1 MKGIK
6 SYIRGMNVDGTQSKE
21 DQSTYYYAKDWRV
34 VTDEGKSTGSLEN
47 EKGNVLAFNVPNL
60 PQMTLT
66 DGTIIPAQSNLR
78 IIGWGTIIDTIVIFT
93 TSEDIES
100 PLTSYGQIW
109 KLTFDET
116 TGTISGLSGNDLTI
130 ANHLVYNQ
138 MVNFSTYHRIG
149 RVIGRYESKEIQN
162 VYWTDFYNAVRVFN
176 IVQPNSLDVALDNI
190 SLAPGV
196 DFAQVIVQSV
206 GTGNLQTGA
215 QIQFSYK
222 LIDSAGGET
231 LLAPLSAMYPLTG
244 ASTYGNYNDFVGN
257 NNGKTRSITYS
268 LTGLDTSYTTIQHFA
283 VLYTQY
289 NVYKIYKFAEEQVP
303 VNGNMT
309 VTCSNLDSAVEITT
323 TEFNELSSG
332 FDVAKDI
339 EVKDNKLIAAN
350 TITEN
355 FDVTFDPRAYRFN
368 SSRIALIKDT
378 NLGDITIDGVT
389 KMILTGPGA
398 GTNWTN
404 IDPTHDAIN
413 IYNDESDSNWFT
425 SQYKYQ
431 SDGTTLGG
439 EGPNVKYTFITH
451 SIAGNFLNN
460 VSTAPPHVTVNHR
473 TTDESINGQLNGDGS
488 TYIISDINQLENNA
502 GAYNEAYFRGYARGE
517 VYRKALIFWSR
528 RGSTTFAEWIGDIR
542 FPDIEDGYPLM
553 NEQFSSPYLYTLGLK
568 FEVNINSLISK
579 EQVKGF
585 SIVRTRREEFDKTKL
600 GTGMLMYFDIQDDS
614 YEDSI
619 IHRYE
624 QYLDGAGGAGN
635 PYQLTDDTIVFSNA
649 ENSNYH
655 LSDKPGFNDPQI
667 ASNGAKRIAYILSPM
682 GQLYPVAF
690 KDGDFLKTTGYY
702 TAKCGLY
709 YIDTSGTDDDKA
721 YGFQYKLR
729 DYQAATHSR
738 EWFQIGKQE
747 IMQVGQYY
755 FSGSSL
761 TNGYTSPNNL
771 MNASYC
777 RDATARKETPLGLGS
792 PKMAVM
798 LTASPTIS
806 HNSGDPATFL
816 QWNGS
821 GDYRGLSFGAGDISD
836 EVLFKEVYYCRYVA
850 NQYGG
855 NTFED
860 RSKNV
865 YVSTNHFQTINDT
878 LNITT
883 GKIYTPD
890 VWGGDVFVNY
900 YDDEQIQ
907 MYYNQS
913 SAFSTP
919 YDPPVPNKL
928 SVAVCFPTETVC
940 NTDYR
945 EGTTWAAN
953 KDASSM
959 GAYEGNDYIYN
970 FVWSQEN
977 LAETKYFS
985 KDFLIRFTEEHP
997 HQLWASDNKIDGE
1010 LIDSWR
1016 IFRTA
1021 NRTEVNGIYGPINR
1035 IINYRDR
1042 LYFYQDKAFGVA
1054 SINERSVITD
1064 QSGQELVLGTGGV
1077 FPDYQY
1083 ISTLTGSYHQ
1093 FCIVPTENA
1102 LYHYDARLKKVFKY
1116 TGGPNP
1122 ISDVKGMSSWFAN
1135 NIIGTITKDDHTLR
1149 VIDDGPI
1156 GVHAE
1161 ADYRY
1166 NRVLFTF
1173 LKENNE
1179 KYTISYNEMLD
1190 AFESFYTYT
1199 PSLYLQYGRRL
1210 LSVNPG
1216 TKSQAYTHN
1225 TGNYGVF
1232 YNNAPSTSII
1242 KTILGDNGNVTKIY
1256 DNLEYLSEVYDSSKL
1271 DVYNETFNRLR
1282 LRNEYQDTGLVN
1294 LINDSNIK
1302 RRMRTWRTYIPRD
1315 NSDNKS
1321 RIRNPWSELTLEYD
1335 NNANKR
1341 FVLHDLIYSYTPS
1354 PL

>member
-6 SYIRGMNVDGTQSKE
+6 SWIKGMNQDGTQSKE

-34 VTDEGKSTGSLEN
+34 ITDEGKSTGSLEN
-47 EKGNVLAFNVPNL
+47 EKGTKLAFNVPNL
-60 PQMTLT
+60 TQMTLT
-66 DGTIIPAQSNLR
+66 DGTIIPAQNNLR
-78 IIGWGTIIDTIVIFT
+78 IIGWGTIVDTIVIFT
-93 TSEDIES
+93 TSEDSLS
-100 PLTSYGQIW
+100 PLNSYGQIW
-109 KLTFDET
+109 KLTFDEAT
-116 TGTISGLSGNDLTI
+116 ETIIGLSSNNLTI

-138 MVNFSTYHRIG
+138 KLNFTTNHRIG
-149 RVIGRYESKEIQN
+149 RVVGRYESNEIQR
-162 VYWTDFYNAVRVFN
+162 VYWTDFYNSVRVFN
-176 IVQPNSLDVALDNI
+176 IAEPNSLDVPLDNI
-190 SLAPGV
+190 SLAPGIN
-196 DFAQVIVQSV
+196 FAQAIVQSV
-206 GTGNLQTGA
+206 GSGNLQTGA
-215 QIQFSYK
+215 QIQFSYR
-222 LIDSAGGET
+222 LIDNTGGET

-244 ASTYGNYNDFVGN
+244 ASPYGSYNSFVGD
-257 NNGKTRSITYS
+257 NNGKTRSATYT
-268 LTGLDTSYTTIQHFA
+268 LTEIDTSYTTIQHIA
-283 VLYTQY
+283 VLYTGL
-289 NVYKIYKFAEEQVP
+289 NTYKIYKFAEEQVP
-303 VNGNMT
+303 VTGNMT
-309 VTCSNLDSAVEITT
+309 VTCSDLDSATELTNV
-323 TEFNELSSG
+323 EFNSLSSG
-332 FDVAKDI
+332 FDIAKDI

-355 FDVTFDPRAYRFN
+355 FDIEFDARAYRFN
-368 SSRIALIKDT
+368 SSRIALIKDS

-389 KMILTGPGA
+389 KLILTGPGA
-398 GTNWTN
+398 GTSWTN
-404 IDPTHDAIN
+404 IDPKHDAIN
-413 IYNDESDSNWFT
+413 VYNDESDPNWFT

-451 SIAGNFLNN
+451 SIPGNFINN
-460 VSTAPPHVTVNHR
+460 VSTGPPHVSVGNSPS
-473 TTDESINGQLNGDGS
+473 DYPMNGQLNGDGS
-488 TYIISDINQLENNA
+488 TYIIEDSGQIENNA

-517 VYRKALIFWSR
+517 VYRKGLIFWSR
-528 RGSTTFAEWIGDIR
+528 RGSTSFAEWIADIR
-542 FPDIEDGYPLM
+542 FPDVEDGYPLM
-553 NEQFSSPYLYTLGLK
+553 DEQFSSPYLYTLGIK
-568 FEVNINSLISK
+568 YTVDINTLGSK
-579 EQVKGF
+579 ELVKGF
-585 SIVRTRREEFDKTKL
+585 SVVKVRREDSDKTKL
-600 GTGMLMYFDIQDDS
+600 GSGMLMYFDIQDDS
-614 YEDSI
+614 YENSI

-624 QYLDGAGGAGN
+624 QFIDGTGGANN
-635 PYQLTDDTIVFSNA
+635 PYQLTDDTVVFSNT

-655 LSDKPGFNDPQI
+655 LADKPGFLDPQI
-667 ASNGAKRIAYILSPM
+667 ANSDAKRVAYILSPM
-682 GQLYPVAF
+682 GQLYGVTF

-702 TAKCGLY
+702 TAKCGKY
-709 YIDTSGTDDDKA
+709 YMDISGTDDDKA
-721 YGFQYKLR
+721 YGFEYKLR
-729 DYQAATHSR
+729 DYQAPTHAR
-738 EWFQIGKQE
+738 EWFQIGNQE

-755 FSGSSL
+755 YSGSSL
-761 TNGYTSPNNL
+761 TNGYTAPNNL

-777 RDATARKETPLGLGS
+777 RDFGPRKETPLGLGS

-798 LTASPTIS
+798 LTATPSIQ
-806 HNSGDPATFL
+806 HNSGDPGTNL
-816 QWNGS
+816 TWNGG
-821 GDYRGLSFGAGDISD
+821 GDYRGLSFQVGNISD
-836 EVLFKEVYYCRYVA
+836 EVLFKEVYYCRYVT

-860 RSKNV
+860 RSKSV
-865 YVSTNHFQTINDT
+865 YVSTNHFQT
-878 LNITT
+878 LNNNLNGITN
-883 GKIYTPD
+883 KIYSPD

-907 MYYNQS
+907 MFVNQS
-913 SAFSTP
+913 TAYSSP

-928 SVAVCFPTETVC
+928 SVAVCFPTESPC
-940 NTDYR
+940 NADYR

-953 KDASSM
+953 KSALSM
-959 GAYEGNDYIYN
+959 LAYEGNDYIYN
-970 FVWSQEN
+970 PIWSQEN
-977 LAETKYFS
+977 IAESKYFS
-985 KDFLIRFTEEHP
+985 RDFLIRFTEEHP

-1042 LYFYQDKAFGVA
+1042 LYFYQDMAFGIA
-1054 SINERSVITD
+1054 SIDERSVITD
-1064 QSGQELVLGTGGV
+1064 QSGQELVLGIGGV

-1135 NIIGTITKDDHTLR
+1135 NITGDITKNDHTLR
-1149 VIDDGPI
+1149 VINGGPV

-1173 LKENNE
+1173 LKGDNE

-1216 TKSQAYTHN
+1216 TKSEAYTHN
-1225 TGNYGVF
+1225 IGDFGVF
-1232 YNNAPSTSII
+1232 YNNTPSTCII
-1242 KTILGDNGNVTKIY
+1242 KTILGDNGNVTKTI
-1256 DNLEYLSEVYDSSKL
+1256 DNLEYLSEVYNSSKL
-1271 DVYNETFNRLR
+1271 DIYNETINRLR
-1282 LRNEYQDTGLVN
+1282 IRNEYQDTGLITLTN
-1294 LINDSNIK
+1294 NINIK
-1302 RRMRTWRTYIPRD
+1302 RRMRHWRTYIPRD
-1315 NSDNKS
+1315 SSDGKS
-1321 RIRNPWSELTLEYD
+1321 RIRNPWAELTLEYD